1 MPSLSQPIMS
11 SSIRQKQ
18 GTTSSAM
25 NDEVSTP
32 KASEIAIGVNII
44 VEIDSLINNG
54 IKPTKVVAEVST
66 SGLNRDIAALTRAL

>member
-1 MPSLSQPIMS
+1 MS

-44 VEIDSLINNG
+44 VEIDSLINKG
-54 IKPTKVVAEVST
+54 IRPTKVVAEVST

>member
-1 MPSLSQPIMS
+1 MPSLNQPIMS
-11 SSIRQKQ
+11 SRIRQKQ

-54 IKPTKVVAEVST
+54 IRPTKVVAEVSI
-66 SGLNRDIAALTRAL
+66 SGLNRDIAALTRAP

>member
-1 MPSLSQPIMS
+1 MS

-32 KASEIAIGVNII
+32 KASEMAIGVNII

-54 IKPTKVVAEVST
+54 IRPTKVVAEVSI
-66 SGLNRDIAALTRAL
+66 SGLNRDIAALKRAL

>member
-1 MPSLSQPIMS
+1 MFCSEGVLPSLSQPIMS

-32 KASEIAIGVNII
+32 KASEMAIGVNII

-54 IKPTKVVAEVST
+54 IRRW
-66 SGLNRDIAALTRAL
+66 LNLKII

>member
-25 NDEVSTP
+25 NDEVSNP
-32 KASEIAIGVNII
+32 KASEMAIGVNII

-54 IKPTKVVAEVST
+54 IRPTKVVAEVST

>member
-1 MPSLSQPIMS
+1 MLSLSQPMMS

-18 GTTSSAM
+18 GTTNSAM
-25 NDEVSTP
+25 NDDVSTP

-54 IKPTKVVAEVST
+54 IRPTKVVAEVNI